1 MTTAPRPPLQ
11 TGYSGM
17 TLLFTSIATLMLGII
32 IGVGVMWLGA
42 PMSGTATSE
51 TTSADASAAPPEP
64 TATAS
69 ATATAKAQPKIDPA
83 AAAAAKK
90 LAELQKKVKRT
101 RSKQIDPECA
111 KYHGKKLPAGYVF
124 DGGKFEENKYVANAS
139 GCLPIAS
146 AAKAP
151 WFCCAR

>member
-1 MTTAPRPPLQ
+1 
-11 TGYSGM
+11 M

-42 PMSGTATSE
+42 PKSE
-51 TTSADASAAPPEP
+51 TTVSDASSADASASAPPEEP
-64 TATAS
+64 APSAS
-69 ATATAKAQPKIDPA
+69 VSAKPQPKVDPA

-139 GCLPIAS
+139 GCAPIAS

>member
-1 MTTAPRPPLQ
+1 MAFWRRNKEDKF
-11 TGYSGM
+11 S
-17 TLLFTSIATLMLGII
+17 TSVLGLDKSIEE
-32 IGVGVMWLGA
+32 L
-42 PMSGTATSE
+42 
-51 TTSADASAAPPEP
+51 
-64 TATAS
+64 
-69 ATATAKAQPKIDPA
+69 KAQ
-83 AAAAAKK
+83 

-139 GCLPIAS
+139 GCAPIAS

>member
-1 MTTAPRPPLQ
+1 
-11 TGYSGM
+11 M

-42 PMSGTATSE
+42 PRADTPVS
-51 TTSADASAAPPEP
+51 DASSAQPSASAPPEAP
-64 TATAS
+64 APSAS
-69 ATATAKAQPKIDPA
+69 ASVAPQPKVDPA

-101 RSKQIDPECA
+101 RSKQLDPECA

-124 DGGKFEENKYVANAS
+124 DGGRFDENKYVAGAA
-139 GCLPIAS
+139 GCAPIAS

-151 WFCCAR
+151 WFCCAK